1 MSGRSKRRFGV
12 IGTAVVCALLGMQ
25 AGTGSASAAVS
36 GVEAPG
42 PATVTGSAASA
53 PGPAGFPYVASA
65 GVSTTARPASGVG
78 ATAQPAAEAGTAT
91 HPAAAA
97 EPATQPTA
105 EAGTATHP
113 AAAAEPPARTAGGT
127 SAATARTAG
136 KAPRHDYDGDGRS
149 DMAVWYD
156 YSEGNDGMRAF
167 LAGPDGGFA
176 APNRAWESPKGN
188 FWAEHM
194 KRVTGDFNGD
204 GTGDVAAFYG
214 YDNGRVALLTWL
226 GKGDGTFAPHFTSW
240 AVDPDNWTFDAIT
253 AQAGDFNG
261 DGRDDIAAWYDY
273 RSGDDKLFTFLADS
287 KGGFGAPTP
296 SFARPATEG
305 WEVARMKF
313 ATGDFNGDGRDDI
326 GVLDSYIAGSVRLM
340 AFAAEPGGGF
350 AEPVT
355 GWESTGW
362 QFGRV
367 SVHAGDFN
375 GDGRDE
381 FAAWYDYADG
391 HDALIGFGLDSQGR
405 FGDRRELL
413 SAVPGWYER
422 SQMRI
427 VTGDYNGD
435 GRDDLAA
442 FYGYSDGRAKAIT
455 WTAKPDGALGSALHS
470 WSEPSGWNLDRTH
483 LFERY
488 SSPPPLPVCPVVYGH
503 GGYPTGDNAYL
514 RDKIRQPNHPK
525 GLAQYKSWGA
535 GGVEADLQLTKNG
548 TKGVMWH
555 NRTTRGLTGSEVPVT
570 DIWWAT
576 GTDQL
581 KGRTIDR
588 GLYQGETVY
597 TFREWLDSAKN
608 QNMAAFVELKGEAGQ
623 SLLNPDKT
631 IRETAWNEVIAPI
644 SERASQQKI
653 MIYTGAKNTELRPEL
668 IKRMEAAGLGATLTN
683 FPRWVDSAE
692 YGWEEPAPS
701 ASLHY
706 PTWQEKLDQFATP
719 VSAQAMVTTWPRE
732 LRTWLNGKCL

>member
-1 MSGRSKRRFGV
+1 MSSRSKRRFGV
-12 IGTAVVCALLGMQ
+12 IGTAVVCALLGVQ
-25 AGTGSASAAVS
+25 AGTGSAGAVVD
-36 GVEAPG
+36 GEETPG
-42 PATVTGSAASA
+42 PGAVTAAADSA
-53 PGPAGFPYVASA
+53 PGPAGFPYVGSA
-65 GVSTTARPASGVG
+65 AARTGSGTRAAG
-78 ATAQPAAEAGTAT
+78 PPAAEAG
-91 HPAAAA
+91 
-97 EPATQPTA
+97 PT
-105 EAGTATHP
+105 
-113 AAAAEPPARTAGGT
+113 ARTAEGAPT
-127 SAATARTAG
+127 DTARTAG

-149 DMAVWYD
+149 DMVVWYD

-176 APNRAWESPKGN
+176 SPNRAWESPKGN

-194 KRVTGDFNGD
+194 KRVTGDFDGD

-214 YDNGRVALLTWL
+214 YDDGRVSLLTWL
-226 GKGDGTFAPHFTSW
+226 GKGDGTFAPHFASW
-240 AVDPDNWTFDAIT
+240 AVAPGNWTFDAIT

-273 RSGDDKLFTFLADS
+273 RNGDDKLFTFLADAE
-287 KGGFGAPTP
+287 GGFGTPSP
-296 SFARPATEG
+296 SFARTAADG

-326 GVLDSYIAGSVRLM
+326 GVLDSYTAGTVRLM
-340 AFAAEPGGGF
+340 AFAAEPDGGF
-350 AEPVT
+350 AEPVR

-391 HDALIGFGLDSQGR
+391 HDALIGFDLDAQGR
-405 FGDRRELL
+405 FGNRHELL
-413 SAVPGWYER
+413 NAVPGWYER
-422 SQMRI
+422 SRMRL

-435 GRDDLAA
+435 GRDDLAT
-442 FYGYSDGRAKAIT
+442 FYGYDDTRAKAIT
-455 WTAKPDGALGSALHS
+455 FVAGPDGTLGDALHS

-503 GGYPTGDNAYL
+503 GGYPTGDQAYL
-514 RDKIRQPNHPK
+514 RDQIRQPNHPK

-555 NRTTRGLTGSEVPVT
+555 NRTTRGLTGPEAEVRN
-570 DIWWAT
+570 IWWAT
-576 GTDQL
+576 GADQL

-588 GLYQGETVY
+588 GPYKGETVH
-597 TFREWLDSAKN
+597 TFREWLDSAKD
-608 QNMAAFVELKGEAGQ
+608 QNMAAFVELKGEAEQ
-623 SLLNPDKT
+623 SLLNPDAS
-631 IRETAWNEVIAPI
+631 IRETAWNEVVAPI
-644 SERASQQKI
+644 AERVSKQKI
-653 MIYTGAKNTELRPEL
+653 MIYTGAKNTELKSEL
-668 IKRMEAAGLGATLTN
+668 IKRMGAAGLGATLTDH
-683 FPRWVDSAE
+683 PRWVDSAE

-701 ASLHY
+701 ASKHY

>member
-1 MSGRSKRRFGV
+1 MKRRVGV
-12 IGTAVVCALLGMQ
+12 IGAAVVCALLGVQ
-25 AGTGSASAAVS
+25 AGTGSASAVAGGR
-36 GVEAPG
+36 GVP
-42 PATVTGSAASA
+42 GSAAVA
-53 PGPAGFPYVASA
+53 ATDDPAGFPYVGSA
-65 GVSTTARPASGVG
+65 GAEAGSGTRPAGRAPGGTRTTARPAGG
-78 ATAQPAAEAGTAT
+78 TPTAT
-91 HPAAAA
+91 V
-97 EPATQPTA
+97 
-105 EAGTATHP
+105 
-113 AAAAEPPARTAGGT
+113 
-127 SAATARTAG
+127 RTAG
-136 KAPRHDYDGDGRS
+136 KGARHDYDGDGRS
-149 DMAVWYD
+149 DMVAWYD
-156 YSEGNDGMRAF
+156 YSEGHDGMRAF

-214 YDNGRVALLTWL
+214 YDDGRVSLLTWL
-226 GKGDGTFAPHFTSW
+226 GTGDGAFAPHFASW
-240 AVDPDNWTFDAIT
+240 AVAPDNWTFDAIT
-253 AQAGDFNG
+253 AEAGDFNG

-273 RSGDDKLFTFLADS
+273 RNGDDKLFTFLADA
-287 KGGFGAPTP
+287 KGGFGAPFP
-296 SFARPATEG
+296 SFARAAADG
-305 WEVARMKF
+305 WEVDRMKF
-313 ATGDFNGDGRDDI
+313 ATGDFDGDGRDDI
-326 GVLDSYIAGSVRLM
+326 GVLDSYAAGTVRLM
-340 AFAAEPGGGF
+340 TFASKADGGF
-350 AEPVT
+350 GEPVR

-362 QFGRV
+362 HFGRV

-391 HDALIGFGLDSQGR
+391 HDALIGFDLDAEGR
-405 FGDRRELL
+405 FGNRRELL
-413 SAVPGWYER
+413 NAVPGWYER
-422 SQMRI
+422 SRMRL

-442 FYGYSDGRAKAIT
+442 FYGYSDTRAKAFT
-455 WTAKPDGALGSALHS
+455 FVATPDGALGDALHS

-503 GGYPTGDNAYL
+503 GGYPTGDNAYE
-514 RDKIRQPNHPK
+514 RDQVRQPNHPK

-535 GGVEADLQLTKNG
+535 GGVEADLQLTRNG

-555 NRTTRGLTGSEVPVT
+555 NRSTWGLTGPKADVT

-576 GTDQL
+576 GADQL
-581 KGRTIDR
+581 KGRTIIR
-588 GLYQGETVY
+588 GPYEGETVY
-597 TFREWLDSAKN
+597 TFREWLESARS

-623 SLLNPDKT
+623 SLLNPDAS
-631 IRETAWNEVIAPI
+631 IRETAWNEVVAPI
-644 SERASQQKI
+644 AERATKQKI
-653 MIYTGAKNTELRPEL
+653 MIYTGAENSALKAELT
-668 IKRMEAAGLGATLTN
+668 KRMEAAGLGAALKN
-683 FPRWVDSAE
+683 HPRWVDSAE

-701 ASLHY
+701 ASLHH

-732 LRTWLNGKCL
+732 LKSWLSGKCL